1 MICGALRQIQ
11 DTNSL
16 GAVSRPATARHCRL
30 VLSLSLSLSLALFF
44 FLLRSLS
51 FFLPLFCF
59 SPELLSCLISVCIM
73 LQLSQLTRCSS
84 SRRSTLWSSLLPP
97 PRATVR
103 GIDLEKTRIMR
114 DNASKLYIH
123 GSGSMMLAAST
134 IRVAITNFIDTSVL
148 AFSSFSSSSS
158 RSILFFF
165 SFCLSVFSYSRLISV
180 YILFQ
185 LRRIDVPLVASLSI
199 SVCCSESP
207 EVADNWWSVEM
218 LHM

>member
-84 SRRSTLWSSLLPP
+84 SRRSTLSSSLLPP

-123 GSGSMMLAAST
+123 GSGSRMLAAST

-148 AFSSFSSSSS
+148 ASSSFSSSSS
-158 RSILFFF
+158 RSILFFSSFLFLPSLTPDLSRFTFCF
-165 SFCLSVFSYSRLISV
+165 SSVGSMFRSSPRCLSPSVAAQRASRS
-180 YILFQ
+180 
-185 LRRIDVPLVASLSI
+185 R
-199 SVCCSESP
+199 
-207 EVADNWWSVEM
+207 
-218 LHM
+218 